1 MVARL
6 RLISRVGFV
15 LLALVACLPFH
26 LVASARGDRTRW
38 TRRYLRLL
46 ARAFGLDVRII
57 GTPLTR
63 DVLIAANHQ
72 SWLDIVAL
80 GGATGGSFIAKSEID
95 GWPLVGWL
103 ARQAGAIFIARE
115 ARGEARD
122 QVDTVADALAAHRPA
137 LLFAEGTTAGEG
149 RLLPFRPALF
159 AAVAPPRDA
168 AIRIQPVA
176 IDYGKDQP
184 VVAWPRRESF
194 SANAGRLLG
203 RGGRMTATLHF
214 LAPIEPAGR
223 NRKEIAA
230 EAQAA
235 VAGALGASAAP
246 TDRQGLDR
254 LGLNQPEA

>member
-1 MVARL
+1 MIARL
-6 RLISRVGFV
+6 RLSLRVGFL

-26 LVASARGDRTRW
+26 LIATARGDRARW

-46 ARAFGLDVRII
+46 AWDFGLDVRIA

-80 GGATGGSFIAKSEID
+80 GSATGGSFIAKSEID

-115 ARGEARD
+115 ARGEAHE
-122 QVDTVADALAAHRPA
+122 QVDTVADALARHRPA

-159 AAVAPPRDA
+159 AAVAPPRDP
-168 AIRIQPVA
+168 AIRVQPVA
-176 IDYGKDQP
+176 IHYGADAP
-184 VVAWPRRESF
+184 VVAWPRRETF
-194 SANAGRLLG
+194 AANAGRLLG
-203 RGGRMTATLHF
+203 RGGRMTVTLSF
-214 LAPIEPAGR
+214 LAPIDPAGR
-223 NRKEIAA
+223 TRKEIAA

-235 VAGALGASAAP
+235 VAGALDAFARRTVP
-246 TDRQGLDR
+246 L
-254 LGLNQPEA
+254 